1 MTEALLRVRGV
12 SRSFP
17 SAHGK
22 PTVAL
27 QALISATEPVD

>member
-1 MTEALLRVRGV
+1 MAGNILDVRGV

-17 SAHGK
+17 SSSGGA

-27 QALISATEPVD
+27 QATDLVVA